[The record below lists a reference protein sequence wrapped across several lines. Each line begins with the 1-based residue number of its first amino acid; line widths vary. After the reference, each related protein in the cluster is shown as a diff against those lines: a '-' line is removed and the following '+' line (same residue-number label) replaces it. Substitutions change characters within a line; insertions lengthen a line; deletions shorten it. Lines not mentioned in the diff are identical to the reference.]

1 MVTGKN
7 FRMALGA
14 SHKKMI
20 AMLAAFVVVLQFGP
34 RSVSTSD
41 SISLAGAQSAL
52 GNNLSAPDEVRLRS
66 LVAAGTLPGM
76 RWPDF
81 KDYQDQVSTFYE
93 AGGYSLAWVRDDEVT
108 PQAQV
113 MIQLFKA
120 SAQKGLT
127 AEDYDGSRW
136 DARVGKI
143 RAVGPLLSQE
153 GLIRFDLALTVC
165 AMRYVS
171 ALRVGRVNPQHFK
184 FGLDVGPKKYDLTDF
199 LRNEVIY
206 SRDVKGEIDEL
217 EPRYAAYEQAKAALA
232 TYLKLAAAGDGE
244 SLPVTRKTVRPG
256 DTYPSMPQLL
266 RRLRQLC
273 DLGSDGETAEDPTI
287 YKGPGVEAI
296 RRFQDRHGL
305 EPNGMLDRRTIV
317 ELNVPL
323 GVRMRQLQ
331 LALERYRWIPTD
343 FPQPPI
349 VVNIP
354 EFRLRTMRDQGAPL
368 LDMRVVVGKAY
379 RHQTPVFANYIRYL
393 IFRPYWEVPRS
404 IQLAEL
410 LPKIRRDRNY
420 LASHDFE
427 VVDHDDQL
435 VADATVSDDVLREL
449 RLGTLSIRQKP
460 GPKNALGLIKF
471 MFPNSYNVYLHGTPK
486 MELFSRSRRDFSHG
500 CIRVQDPVA
509 LAAWLLRDKPEW
521 TIDRILAT
529 MNGEE
534 TVQVNLDKPTPVL
547 ILYSTAVVESN
558 GKAHFFDDIYGYD
571 TSLESFLTGG
581 YPYPN

>member
-273 DLGSDGETAEDPTI
+273 DLGSDGDTAEDPTI